1 MSLKRIAI
9 ATSLLQDIWY
19 NFRAKLTGNVYE
31 TIILVTC
38 LSMLTN
44 TNLKT

>member
-19 NFRAKLTGNVYE
+19 NFRAKLTGNVYG

-38 LSMLTN
+38 LSMLMDTN
-44 TNLKT
+44 FKI